1 MRRPLV
7 ASYFS
12 SILSTKSDVS
22 KLIWQ
27 VIFAPQFLR
36 EKIHKLSKDKSASLT
51 SKAEQSG
58 RSILVSD
65 ALGVLLPPFLPELKQ
80 FPLYITGW
88 HKSPGAHSRSCA
100 ISLLPLNRLTAT
112 LFFLS
117 VTEQSWKCSSKHPHF
132 TTHTS
137 SPWVDYKDCQCC
149 KCKIR
154 NSKVKWTRNIFL
166 SQTLLLIKI

>member
-12 SILSTKSDVS
+12 SMLSTKSNIS

-100 ISLLPLNRLTAT
+100 ISLLPPIDSHLHSSFLVSLNR
-112 LFFLS
+112 
-117 VTEQSWKCSSKHPHF
+117 SWKCSSKHPHF

>member
-12 SILSTKSDVS
+12 SMLSTKSNIS

-27 VIFAPQFLR
+27 VIVAPQFLR

-65 ALGVLLPPFLPELKQ
+65 ALGVLLFFPPRAQTVPIVYHRVTQ
-80 FPLYITGW
+80 VAW
-88 HKSPGAHSRSCA
+88 SPQQKLRHLSS
-100 ISLLPLNRLTAT
+100 SPDRLTPT

-117 VTEQSWKCSSKHPHF
+117 VTEQKLEMLVKASTLHHSHF
-132 TTHTS
+132 QS
-137 SPWVDYKDCQCC
+137 
-149 KCKIR
+149 
-154 NSKVKWTRNIFL
+154 L
-166 SQTLLLIKI
+166 G